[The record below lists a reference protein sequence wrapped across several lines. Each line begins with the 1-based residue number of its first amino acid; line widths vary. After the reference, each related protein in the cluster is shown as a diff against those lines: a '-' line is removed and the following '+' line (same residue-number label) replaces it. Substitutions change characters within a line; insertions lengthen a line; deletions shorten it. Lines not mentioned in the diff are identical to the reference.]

1 MDNEEIVSP
10 LLKFDLQFAISLILL
25 SLTFKESGIKVP
37 YHLYTL
43 FYTVA
48 SFQLIFLLIVFVTER
63 QRNLSGSFTS
73 LAYSINSYLITF
85 TIVIFAF
92 FVSEA
97 LLSIFN
103 LSQSDKLL
111 ISIVISV
118 MVFIPLIKL
127 SLKERKL
134 NKLILQVPSRI
145 TLYRTKSNE
154 DESPFDIVIY
164 NNTKKN
170 IENLELLV
178 ESSKDI
184 KVFINKNR
192 EKIVNLS
199 GTFQVGLE
207 FDLKPNGRRF
217 YIPQVEISESAQN
230 TDTLKVTLLMNKK
243 NIIERQILVE
253 IR

>member
-1 MDNEEIVSP
+1 MDKEEIVSP

-43 FYTVA
+43 FYSVA

-103 LSQSDKLL
+103 LSQSYKLL
-111 ISIVISV
+111 ISIGISV
-118 MVFIPLIKL
+118 MVFVPLIKL

-134 NKLILQVPSRI
+134 NKLVLQVPSRI
-145 TLYRTKSNE
+145 TLFRTQSNE

-164 NNTKKN
+164 NNSKKN
-170 IENLELLV
+170 IEKLELLV
-178 ESSKDI
+178 ESSKDLE
-184 KVFINKNR
+184 VSINKNS
-192 EKIVNLS
+192 EKMVDSS
-199 GTFQVGLE
+199 GTSQVSLE

-217 YIPQVEISESAQN
+217 YIPQVNISGSAQN
-230 TDTLKVTLLMNKK
+230 TDTLKVALLMNKK
-243 NIIERQILVE
+243 IIIERQVLVE